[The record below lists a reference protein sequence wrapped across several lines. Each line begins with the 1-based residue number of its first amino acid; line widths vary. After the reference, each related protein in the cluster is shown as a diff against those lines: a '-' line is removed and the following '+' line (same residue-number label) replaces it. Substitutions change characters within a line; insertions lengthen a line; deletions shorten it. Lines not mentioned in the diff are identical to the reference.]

1 VNGTEPND
9 DIFPADV
16 EKSDEGA
23 NSSMSRIL
31 IVSADTE
38 TSAQAQAAMP
48 NEMYDVVI
56 ATQAAEALEM
66 AADTENTCDLI
77 LLDHTVVVDDT
88 ALHEHFIDLARN
100 GDIPLLLLGP
110 SLVPKQWA
118 KLLHEGASAYITT
131 PVDADALG
139 AQIAVFLRIKES
151 HSQLRA
157 QAVIDKLTGIY
168 NRRYLDEQLGV
179 RFAEAQRYS
188 ASFSIG
194 LVDIDHFKKVN
205 DTHGHQVG
213 DQVLAE
219 TAGLIRRQMRKEDLL
234 ARYGGEEFAL
244 MLPHTD
250 RLGVAI
256 LAERVREAVEEH
268 SFVVSSAT
276 IAITVSMGLASFPR
290 DSVENDYELLRL
302 TDKRLYEAK
311 SGGRNQTVF
320 E

>member
-1 VNGTEPND
+1 VNDTEPSD
-9 DIFPADV
+9 TFPANV
-16 EKSDEGA
+16 EMSDEGA

-31 IVSADTE
+31 IVSADAE
-38 TSAQAQAAMP
+38 TSAQAHAAMP
-48 NEMYDVVI
+48 DEMYDVVI
-56 ATQAAEALEM
+56 ATQGPEALEK
-66 AADTENTCDLI
+66 AADIENTCDLI
-77 LLDHTVVVDDT
+77 LLDHTMVAEDA
-88 ALHEHFIDLARN
+88 ALHERLIDLARI

-110 SLVPKQWA
+110 PVAPKQWA

-139 AQIAVFLRIKES
+139 AQISVFLRIKES
-151 HSQLRA
+151 HGQLRA

-188 ASFSIG
+188 APFSIG
-194 LVDIDHFKKVN
+194 LIDIDHFKKVN

-219 TAGLIRRQMRKEDLL
+219 TAALIRRQMRKEDLL
-234 ARYGGEEFAL
+234 ARYGGEEFAV

-250 RLGVAI
+250 RLGAAI

-268 SFVVSSAT
+268 SFVVSCAT
-276 IAITVSMGLASFPR
+276 IAITISMGLASFPL
-290 DSVENDYELLRL
+290 DSVENDFELLKL

-311 SGGRNQTVF
+311 NSGRNQTVF